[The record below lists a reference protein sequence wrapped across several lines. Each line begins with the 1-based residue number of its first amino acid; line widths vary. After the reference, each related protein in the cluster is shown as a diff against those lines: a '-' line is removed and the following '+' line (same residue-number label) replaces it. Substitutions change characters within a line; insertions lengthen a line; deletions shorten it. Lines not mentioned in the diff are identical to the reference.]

1 MPPFTPPVRP
11 HHEYRWDSSIG
22 PDVITVPEQDLDP
35 EALVAEVSNL
45 SKLYRHATNRDLP
58 ETHQNFKSFIRE
70 RDPVGWHP
78 NHNGVCFDSLSTRG
92 TSGVD
97 DSPKTLGTALWRTF
111 TGRDLYEWTIRRWI
125 QGKRSS
131 QGRSIIS
138 NLSGVVRNGEMML
151 VLGTPGSGCS
161 TFLKTVSN
169 QHSSFQAVEG
179 FLSFSG
185 LSPSDVEK
193 SFRGEVSYVPE
204 EDEHFPTLTVRQT
217 LDFVLH
223 SKVPKRYHHEIPE
236 YLEMYG
242 KVFGMSH
249 VLDTLVGNDY
259 IRGISGGER
268 KRVSIMEALAVD
280 SAVMAWDN
288 STRGLDASSAV
299 KYAQSLRIMTDVTG
313 KATFVTLYQVSDAI
327 INLMDKILL
336 LHEGRMIYQG
346 PASAAQRYFE
356 ALGFEKDPEQTIADF
371 LTSVTSPSQRKIRK
385 DWDARA
391 PRSAEELETAF
402 QKSSLYANIKADVGS
417 FQKHASC
424 GDQPLKTPDS
434 EEAEH
439 PFKMTA
445 PVKKSRYVPASS
457 SYNTSFLLQLRA
469 CMQREWWLLR
479 QHLYPLYI
487 RFIIVIVIALLLG
500 SMFYAMPQNTT
511 GIYSRGGFIFYS
523 SIVVG
528 WVQLAELEGA
538 MEGRGIIA
546 RHKRQAIVRPSAVAF
561 AKVMGDLVIIMA
573 EVIVFCLIAY
583 FMAGMRREVD
593 YPKTNSPTLADCNR
607 LVLSLSS
614 ASSHSSWL
622 SASPRSTGSS
632 PPSHH
637 HSSSRYVTVE

>member
-1 MPPFTPPVRP
+1 MPPFTPPVRT
-11 HHEYRWDSSIG
+11 HHEYRWESNISPQG
-22 PDVITVPEQDLDP
+22 ATGLEQDLDP

-45 SKLYRHATNRDLP
+45 SKLHRHATNRDLP
-58 ETHQNFKSFIRE
+58 EIHQHFKSFIRE

-78 NHNGVCFDSLSTRG
+78 NHSGVCFDGLTTRG
-92 TSGVD
+92 SSDVD
-97 DSPKTLGTALWRTF
+97 DSPKTLGTALRRTL
-111 TGRDLYEWTIRRWI
+111 TGRDLYEWTIKRWS
-125 QGKRSS
+125 QRKRTST
-131 QGRSIIS
+131 GRPIIS
-138 NLSGVVRNGEMML
+138 NLSGLVRNGEMML

-185 LSPSDVEK
+185 LSPDDVEK

-223 SKVPKRYHHEIPE
+223 SKVPKRYHHEIPD

-288 STRGLDASSAV
+288 STRGLDAASAV

-356 ALGFEKDPEQTIADF
+356 DLGFVKHPEQTIADF
-371 LTSVTSPSQRKIRK
+371 LTGVTSSSERTIREGWELK
-385 DWDARA
+385 A
-391 PRSAEELETAF
+391 PRSAEELEKAF
-402 QKSSLYANIKADVGS
+402 QSSLSYANIKVEVSS
-417 FQKHASC
+417 FKKHISC
-424 GDQPLKTPDS
+424 EDRPPMTPDS
-434 EEAEH
+434 DEADH
-439 PFKMTA
+439 PFKVTA

-457 SYNTSFLLQLRA
+457 SYNTSFLLQLQK

-479 QHLYPLYI
+479 QHLYPLYV

-500 SMFYAMPQNTT
+500 SMFYDMPQNTT
-511 GIYSRGGFIFYS
+511 GIYSRGGFIFYA

-561 AKVMGDLVIIMA
+561 AKVLGDLIIILA
-573 EVIVFCLIAY
+573 EAMVFCLIAY
-583 FMAGMRREVD
+583 FMAGMRQEV
-593 YPKTNSPTLADCNR
+593 R
-607 LVLSLSS
+607 
-614 ASSHSSWL
+614 
-622 SASPRSTGSS
+622 
-632 PPSHH
+632 
-637 HSSSRYVTVE
+637 